1 MSERERRQ
9 DCRGEEPSGAARRL
23 AEALLALKRVGVT
36 DRGVYD
42 AVLRNVLVT
51 HPRYLGVWSVW
62 EPDALD
68 GRDSAFANSP
78 GHDAT
83 GRFVPLWSRGSGRIT
98 VEPNSAYDTGEWYVW
113 PMRKG
118 HEVVVDPYD
127 YPMAG
132 AHRLITTQVAP
143 LVLEGA
149 PIGVAGIDFEV
160 ARIPAACEGPH
171 AENEVERHLARA
183 YVFLEANGG
192 AGVYG
197 GAKISW
203 SSARGQRL
211 LHAFF
216 GEAPGAGREL
226 PRRLRRLLD
235 ARAWPAG
242 GAGETLVVSAHDR
255 VLSSSERRSRADRPD
270 EVLRLRPF
278 FHHDTGPGLLL
289 DAGFDEPKELPP
301 RVLSTREEEVLAW
314 MSEGKTNGEIGEILD
329 ISLHTVKRHVERILQ
344 KLAVPNRSAAIAH
357 RLGPKTYWTGP
368 PGPLT

>member
-1 MSERERRQ
+1 
-9 DCRGEEPSGAARRL
+9 L

-42 AVLRNVLVT
+42 AVLRNVLVN

-68 GRDSAFANSP
+68 GRDDAFANSP
-78 GHDAT
+78 GHDES

-98 VEPNSAYDTGEWYVW
+98 VEPNSAYDTGEWYVS

-118 HEVVVDPYD
+118 QEVVVDPYD

-143 LVLEGA
+143 LILEGV

-183 YVFLEANGG
+183 YVFLEGGSG
-192 AGVYG
+192 AGTYG
-197 GAKISW
+197 GAKVSW

-211 LHAFF
+211 LQAFF
-216 GEAPGAGREL
+216 GEGPAAGGEL
-226 PRRLRRLLD
+226 PRRLRRLLE
-235 ARAWPAG
+235 ARAWPTG
-242 GAGETLVVSAHDR
+242 GAGETLVVTAHER
-255 VLSSSERRSRADRPD
+255 SVSERTARGERSD

-289 DAGFDEPKELPP
+289 DAGLDDARDLSP
-301 RVLSTREEEVLAW
+301 RTLSAREEEVLIW
-314 MSEGKTNGEIGEILD
+314 MSEGKTNAEIAEILD

-357 RLGPKTYWTGP
+357 RLGPKTYWAGP
-368 PGPLT
+368 TGPLT